1 MGVPAKH
8 DPRTAPDRQPKQDN
22 SRLQQDKRQQATTK
36 VYRVKTQATNDN
48 GLSESGKQ
56 EEPAA

>member
-8 DPRTAPDRQPKQDN
+8 DPRTAQDRQPKQDN